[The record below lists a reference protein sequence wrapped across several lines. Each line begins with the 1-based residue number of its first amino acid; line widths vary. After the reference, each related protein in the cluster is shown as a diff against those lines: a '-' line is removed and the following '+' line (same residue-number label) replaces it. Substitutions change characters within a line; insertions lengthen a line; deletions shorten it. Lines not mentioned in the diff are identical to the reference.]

1 MRKRGRFWLVWWL
14 DERERQEMR
23 ERERERFWLVLWLD
37 ERERLERGRGRVADL
52 E

>member
-23 ERERERFWLVLWLD
+23 ERERER
-37 ERERLERGRGRVADL
+37 EREILVSFVAR
-52 E
+52 